1 MIVFQKKLLIKL
13 IFSFFEVDF
22 VKIISA
28 MSILLFI
35 SVRINEER
43 EQNKNQRKQENKR
56 IVENIDQKIVS
67 KKHSK
72 SEQKNKADDY
82 VEMQKN

>member
-56 IVENIDQKIVS
+56 IVENID
-67 KKHSK
+67 
-72 SEQKNKADDY
+72 
-82 VEMQKN
+82 